1 MHYYLSSI
9 YMGVNKKGPRLILI
23 NPTSLPIV
31 GWKFVTILRYTALM
45 SREITK

>member
-1 MHYYLSSI
+1 
-9 YMGVNKKGPRLILI
+9 MGVNKKGPRLILI

-31 GWKFVTILRYTALM
+31 GWKFETILRNTALM